1 MRDGI
6 SDDHHQQGS
15 SAWGKPSAHPGF
27 MNWHKSHGE
36 VINSNPQIQMQ
47 IQISTNHPV
56 NIVAKS
62 VFDSGNL
69 FFEAEF
75 S

>member
-27 MNWHKSHGE
+27 MNWYKSHGE
-36 VINSNPQIQMQ
+36 VINSNPQIQMDRNFTEKLL
-47 IQISTNHPV
+47 IPRRYLSMHPQLRTQ
-56 NIVAKS
+56 A
-62 VFDSGNL
+62 GNT
-69 FFEAEF
+69 
-75 S
+75 